1 MERRRL
7 RFETPAT
14 RMSFANNR
22 TMWIAPRSPWS
33 TLCSNCDNSWCEQ
46 HTANTHAP
54 AQVLKPLAT
63 RELEPRFAEI
73 KKAHRKG
80 HSDLGLCPPLAC
92 TYLSGREG
100 SELSRPRFLINT
112 GRKWEIRED
121 VNSHSN
127 LTRAAWEGWEELILW
142 TACLHEMVLSFL
154 MGFIDT
160 SGLLSVSHWWRSALW
175 HFQKGGCKTGNNGTS
190 S

>member
-1 MERRRL
+1 
-7 RFETPAT
+7 
-14 RMSFANNR
+14 
-22 TMWIAPRSPWS
+22 MWIAPRSPCS
-33 TLCSNCDNSWCEQ
+33 TLCSNCDNGWCEQ
-46 HTANTHAP
+46 HTANTHAL

-63 RELEPRFAEI
+63 RELELKCAGI
-73 KKAHRKG
+73 KMAHRKE

-92 TYLSGREG
+92 IYLSGREG
-100 SELSRPRFLINT
+100 SELSWPRFLINT

-142 TACLHEMVLSFL
+142 TARLHERVLSFL
-154 MGFIDT
+154 MGFIDI

-175 HFQKGGCKTGNNGTS
+175 HFKKRGCKTGNNGTS
-190 S
+190 